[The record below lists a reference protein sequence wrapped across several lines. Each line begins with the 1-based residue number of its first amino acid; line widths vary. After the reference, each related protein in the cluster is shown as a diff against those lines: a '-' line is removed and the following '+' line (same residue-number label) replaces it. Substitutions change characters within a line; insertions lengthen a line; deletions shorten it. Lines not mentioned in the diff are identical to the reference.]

1 MYLATQRSGTSV
13 RLASAF
19 EASEDPDW
27 ADKEDVQAQFVRID
41 TSKNGAFGVVG
52 KLAHKTP

>member
-1 MYLATQRSGTSV
+1 M
-13 RLASAF
+13 RLVSAF

-27 ADKEDVQAQFVRID
+27 AGKEDVQAQFARID

-52 KLAHKTP
+52 KLAHSKTP